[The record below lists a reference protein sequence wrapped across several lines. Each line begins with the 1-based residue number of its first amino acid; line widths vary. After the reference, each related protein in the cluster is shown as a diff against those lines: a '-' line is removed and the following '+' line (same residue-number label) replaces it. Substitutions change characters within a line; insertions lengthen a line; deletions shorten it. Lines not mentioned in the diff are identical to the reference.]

1 MSTNGRLALNLVD
14 DFLENLE
21 LRYTNTVFRSESGF
35 KPDRSSVEMR
45 NTLDL
50 DMDFK
55 RPVLMQL
62 LDKINP
68 SNKSAADISLSAQAS
83 QVTIDTSHKDSI
95 ETNADKKSNSIEE
108 ANENISNRN
117 SF

>member
-21 LRYTNTVFRSESGF
+21 LRYTSTVFRSESGF
-35 KPDRSSVEMR
+35 KPDRTSIEMR

-55 RPVLMQL
+55 RPVLLQL

-68 SNKSAADISLSAQAS
+68 INELGGNISTQVSEEPTDASN
-83 QVTIDTSHKDSI
+83 KDSI
-95 ETNADKKSNSIEE
+95 EVDVNKSSEGSKEIIE
-108 ANENISNRN
+108 ATSNRN
-117 SF
+117 SL